1 LEEDYE
7 SMDKINDEFIQNYMD
22 SMNIDVLYVE
32 MNRAEHKLLKMIE
45 KLENKYNDVVYL
57 ATLAEEM
64 NVPVVNA
71 SKAVKLLSE
80 KGYIIWAM
88 DNEKKNTTV
97 VLSPN
102 GKKLLALQDKRL
114 YSVLNEVFS
123 ELDETEQSLLK
134 KIISKLDKIID
145 ENYSLKADIVEA

>member
-1 LEEDYE
+1 LEEDYK
-7 SMDKINDEFIQNYMD
+7 SMDQFNDEFIQKYMD
-22 SMNIDVLYVE
+22 NMNIDILYVE

-45 KLENKYNDVVYL
+45 KLEKKYNDVVYL

-71 SKAVKLLSE
+71 SKAFKLLSE

-88 DNEKKNTTV
+88 DKEKKNTTV

-102 GKKLLALQDKRL
+102 GKKLLELQDQRL
-114 YSVLNEVFS
+114 YSVLNKVFS
-123 ELDETEQSLLK
+123 ELDESEKSLMK
-134 KIISKLDKIID
+134 KIVTKLQNIID
-145 ENYSLKADIVEA
+145 DDYTLKAEIVEA

>member
-1 LEEDYE
+1 
-7 SMDKINDEFIQNYMD
+7 MDKINDEFIQNYMD

-88 DNEKKNTTV
+88 DKEKKNTTV

-102 GKKLLALQDKRL
+102 GRKLLGLQDQRL

-123 ELDETEQSLLK
+123 ELDESEQTLMK
-134 KIISKLDKIID
+134 KIVSKLHNIIED
-145 ENYSLKADIVEA
+145 NYSLKAEVVEA

>member
-1 LEEDYE
+1 LEEDYK
-7 SMDKINDEFIQNYMD
+7 SMDQFNDEFIQKYMD
-22 SMNIDVLYVE
+22 NMNIDILYVE

-45 KLENKYNDVVYL
+45 KLEKKYNDVVYL

-88 DNEKKNTTV
+88 DKEKKNTTV

-102 GKKLLALQDKRL
+102 GKKLLELQDQRL
-114 YSVLNEVFS
+114 YSVLNKVFS
-123 ELDETEQSLLK
+123 ELDESEKSLMK
-134 KIISKLDKIID
+134 KIVTKLQNIID
-145 ENYSLKADIVEA
+145 DDYTLKAEIVEA